1 MTIALT
7 SVDVKYESRIMSR
20 DNNKKPHFDSARNRH
35 LDLCHQEIMYAEQR
49 LSAELLIAKS
59 MLSRNAVEFGGR
71 KNG

>member
-1 MTIALT
+1 MAIALQ
-7 SVDVKYESRIMSR
+7 SVGIKYESRIMSR
-20 DNNKKPHFDSARNRH
+20 DNNENPHFDSALNRH
-35 LDLCHQEIMYAEQR
+35 LDLCHQEIMYAAQR